1 MGFMGINGDRPEGA
15 ADGQFCT
22 RRKCRRLRCGVLAAV
37 LAAGLCLSGCQGKNV
52 ETMAAF
58 AEKEGTEDGT
68 GAADSVD
75 GEFGMSNES
84 GAETT
89 VDSDTTANPG
99 ANTGSVE
106 DAATVKELNRV
117 KVKGIYVS
125 GPMAG
130 TAGMDNL
137 IALVDRTELNA
148 LVIDVKNDDGYLT
161 CELDVPLA
169 EQIGSEKHYIKDLPT
184 LVQTCKEKNI
194 YLIARVVAFKDPI
207 LAEKMPEWSLHNSDG
222 SIFRDKSGLA
232 WVNPY
237 RKEVWEYLAS
247 VGEAAIKAGFDE
259 VQYDYVRF
267 STDSRMKQVDFGD
280 STKGR
285 TKTEAISGFTL
296 YASERI
302 HAAGGRIS
310 ADVYGVVI
318 DSEEDQQIVGQ
329 NYVEMSRSLDA
340 ISPMI
345 YPSHYGPYN
354 YQIPV
359 PDAQPYDT
367 VLAAM
372 QASKMVL
379 AGLDPKTGKTKQAM
393 TNVSLMSVT
402 DDAHKLSS
410 GHPKENA
417 YADYA
422 NKMKAMANDARKEA
436 VYTGRLATNANAK
449 RIYQSEVDSLNA
461 KLNLAALNAPRERR
475 AQVLANSEVKAKKQA
490 NPELEKDKKALKKV
504 KQIAINKARIA
515 VGASGKGTR
524 INITDKEWE
533 AIQSGAVSDSKLTKI
548 LRYAD
553 QDVIR
558 QKATPKSN
566 GALSSAQVSRI
577 KALAASGYTNAEIA
591 EVLGKSTST
600 VSKYLNS

>member
-1 MGFMGINGDRPEGA
+1 MEFMGIKGDRPEGA

-22 RRKCRRLRCGVLAAV
+22 RRKCRQLRCGVLAAV

-68 GAADSVD
+68 GDADSVD

-84 GAETT
+84 GAEIT
-89 VDSDTTANPG
+89 VDGDTAANSG
-99 ANTGSVE
+99 ASTGSVE

-137 IALVDRTELNA
+137 ISLVDRTELNA

-379 AGLDPKTGKTKQAM
+379 AGLDPKTGKKP
-393 TNVSLMSVT
+393 VSADV
-402 DDAHKLSS
+402 S
-410 GHPKENA
+410 G
-417 YADYA
+417 
-422 NKMKAMANDARKEA
+422 NDAVDAAIAGGEA
-436 VYTGRLATNANAK
+436 VSGNNAADAAA
-449 RIYQSEVDSLNA
+449 DS
-461 KLNLAALNAPRERR
+461 
-475 AQVLANSEVKAKKQA
+475 
-490 NPELEKDKKALKKV
+490 
-504 KQIAINKARIA
+504 
-515 VGASGKGTR
+515 
-524 INITDKEWE
+524 
-533 AIQSGAVSDSKLTKI
+533 
-548 LRYAD
+548 
-553 QDVIR
+553 
-558 QKATPKSN
+558 
-566 GALSSAQVSRI
+566 
-577 KALAASGYTNAEIA
+577 
-591 EVLGKSTST
+591 KSTSGTTAVSGNDAAQDAEDAQAADGAQAAADAQAAEDAAAKTFALSKEEIAQLDPTTGVQAT
-600 VSKYLNS
+600 VRPWLQDFTATWVKGHISYGPEEIRAQIQAVYDAGYEEWILWNAANRYTEGGLLTQEEEQ

>member
-1 MGFMGINGDRPEGA
+1 MEFMGIKGDRPEGA

-58 AEKEGTEDGT
+58 AEKEGAEDGT

-89 VDSDTTANPG
+89 VDGDTAANPG
-99 ANTGSVE
+99 ASTGSVE

-169 EQIGSEKHYIKDLPT
+169 EQIGSEKHYIKDLPA

-379 AGLDPKTGKTKQAM
+379 AGLDPKTGKKP
-393 TNVSLMSVT
+393 VSVDVSGN
-402 DDAHKLSS
+402 DAVDAAIVGGEAVS
-410 GHPKENA
+410 GNNAADTAADSQSTSGTTAVSGNDAVQNAENA
-417 YADYA
+417 QAADGA
-422 NKMKAMANDARKEA
+422 QAAEDAAAKTFALSKEEIAQLDPTTGVQATVRPWLQDFTATWVKGHISYGPEEIRAQIQA
-436 VYTGRLATNANAK
+436 VYDAGYEEWILWNAAN
-449 RIYQSEVDSLNA
+449 RYTEGGLLTQEEEV
-461 KLNLAALNAPRERR
+461 
-475 AQVLANSEVKAKKQA
+475 Q
-490 NPELEKDKKALKKV
+490 
-504 KQIAINKARIA
+504 
-515 VGASGKGTR
+515 
-524 INITDKEWE
+524 
-533 AIQSGAVSDSKLTKI
+533 
-548 LRYAD
+548 
-553 QDVIR
+553 
-558 QKATPKSN
+558 
-566 GALSSAQVSRI
+566 
-577 KALAASGYTNAEIA
+577 
-591 EVLGKSTST
+591 
-600 VSKYLNS
+600 

>member
-58 AEKEGTEDGT
+58 AEKEGAEDGT

-89 VDSDTTANPG
+89 VDGDTAANPG
-99 ANTGSVE
+99 ASTGSVE

-379 AGLDPKTGKTKQAM
+379 AGLDPKTGKKP
-393 TNVSLMSVT
+393 VSADV
-402 DDAHKLSS
+402 S
-410 GHPKENA
+410 G
-417 YADYA
+417 
-422 NKMKAMANDARKEA
+422 NDAVDAAIAGGEA
-436 VYTGRLATNANAK
+436 VSGNNAADAAA
-449 RIYQSEVDSLNA
+449 DS
-461 KLNLAALNAPRERR
+461 
-475 AQVLANSEVKAKKQA
+475 
-490 NPELEKDKKALKKV
+490 
-504 KQIAINKARIA
+504 
-515 VGASGKGTR
+515 
-524 INITDKEWE
+524 
-533 AIQSGAVSDSKLTKI
+533 
-548 LRYAD
+548 
-553 QDVIR
+553 
-558 QKATPKSN
+558 
-566 GALSSAQVSRI
+566 
-577 KALAASGYTNAEIA
+577 
-591 EVLGKSTST
+591 KSTSGTTAVSGNDAAQDAEDAQAADGAQAAEDAAAKTFALSKEEIAQLDPTTGVQAT
-600 VSKYLNS
+600 VRPWLQDFTATWVKGHISYGPEEIRAQIQAVYDAGYEEWILWNAANRYTEGGLLTQEEEQ

>member
-1 MGFMGINGDRPEGA
+1 MEFMGIKGDRPEGA

-37 LAAGLCLSGCQGKNV
+37 LAAGLCLGGCQGKNV

-89 VDSDTTANPG
+89 VDGDTAANPG
-99 ANTGSVE
+99 ASTGSVE

-169 EQIGSEKHYIKDLPT
+169 EQIGSEKHYIKDLPA

-379 AGLDPKTGKTKQAM
+379 AGLDPKTGKKP
-393 TNVSLMSVT
+393 VSADV
-402 DDAHKLSS
+402 S
-410 GHPKENA
+410 G
-417 YADYA
+417 
-422 NKMKAMANDARKEA
+422 NDAVDVEIVGGEA
-436 VYTGRLATNANAK
+436 VSGNNAADAAADSQSTSGTTVVSGNDAAQDSEDAQAADGAQATADAQAAKGAQAAEDAAAKTFALSKEEIAQLDPTTGVQATVRPWLQDFTATWVK
-449 RIYQSEVDSLNA
+449 GHISYGPE
-461 KLNLAALNAPRERR
+461 EIR
-475 AQVLANSEVKAKKQA
+475 AQIQAVYDAGYEEWILWNAANRYTEGGLLTQEEEVQ
-490 NPELEKDKKALKKV
+490 
-504 KQIAINKARIA
+504 
-515 VGASGKGTR
+515 
-524 INITDKEWE
+524 
-533 AIQSGAVSDSKLTKI
+533 
-548 LRYAD
+548 
-553 QDVIR
+553 
-558 QKATPKSN
+558 
-566 GALSSAQVSRI
+566 
-577 KALAASGYTNAEIA
+577 
-591 EVLGKSTST
+591 
-600 VSKYLNS
+600 

>member
-1 MGFMGINGDRPEGA
+1 MGFMGIKGDRPEGA

-37 LAAGLCLSGCQGKNV
+37 LAAGLCLGGCQGKNV

-89 VDSDTTANPG
+89 VDSDTTANPD
-99 ANTGSVE
+99 ASTGSVE
-106 DAATVKELNRV
+106 DAATAKEQNRV

-130 TAGMDNL
+130 TVGMDNL

-169 EQIGSEKHYIKDLPT
+169 EQIGCKKHYIKDLPA

-379 AGLDPKTGKTKQAM
+379 AGLDPKTGKKP
-393 TNVSLMSVT
+393 VSADV
-402 DDAHKLSS
+402 S
-410 GHPKENA
+410 G
-417 YADYA
+417 
-422 NKMKAMANDARKEA
+422 NDAVDAAIVGGEA
-436 VYTGRLATNANAK
+436 VSGNNAADAAADSQSTSGTTAVSGNDAAQDAEDAQAAKDAQAAEDAAAKTPALSKEEIAQLDPTTGVQATVRPWLQDFTATWVK
-449 RIYQSEVDSLNA
+449 GHISYGPE
-461 KLNLAALNAPRERR
+461 EIR
-475 AQVLANSEVKAKKQA
+475 AQIQAVYDAGYEEWILWNAANRYTEGGLLTQEEEVQ
-490 NPELEKDKKALKKV
+490 
-504 KQIAINKARIA
+504 
-515 VGASGKGTR
+515 
-524 INITDKEWE
+524 
-533 AIQSGAVSDSKLTKI
+533 
-548 LRYAD
+548 
-553 QDVIR
+553 
-558 QKATPKSN
+558 
-566 GALSSAQVSRI
+566 
-577 KALAASGYTNAEIA
+577 
-591 EVLGKSTST
+591 
-600 VSKYLNS
+600 

>member
-1 MGFMGINGDRPEGA
+1 MEFMGIKGDRPEGA

-58 AEKEGTEDGT
+58 AKKEGAEDGT

-89 VDSDTTANPG
+89 VDGDTAANPG
-99 ANTGSVE
+99 ASTDSVE

-169 EQIGSEKHYIKDLPT
+169 EQIGSEKHYIKDLPA

-379 AGLDPKTGKTKQAM
+379 AGLDPKTGKKP
-393 TNVSLMSVT
+393 VSADVSGNNAV
-402 DDAHKLSS
+402 DAAIVGGEAVS
-410 GHPKENA
+410 GNNA
-417 YADYA
+417 ADA
-422 NKMKAMANDARKEA
+422 AADSQSTSGTTAVSGNDAAQDAEDAQAADGAQAAEDAAAKTFALSKEEIAQLDPTTGVQATVRPWLQDFTATWVKGHISYGPEEIRAQIQA
-436 VYTGRLATNANAK
+436 VYDAGYEEWILWNA
-449 RIYQSEVDSLNA
+449 
-461 KLNLAALNAPRERR
+461 
-475 AQVLANSEVKAKKQA
+475 ANRYTEGG
-490 NPELEKDKKALKKV
+490 L
-504 KQIAINKARIA
+504 
-515 VGASGKGTR
+515 
-524 INITDKEWE
+524 
-533 AIQSGAVSDSKLTKI
+533 LT
-548 LRYAD
+548 
-553 QDVIR
+553 QEEEE
-558 QKATPKSN
+558 Q
-566 GALSSAQVSRI
+566 
-577 KALAASGYTNAEIA
+577 
-591 EVLGKSTST
+591 
-600 VSKYLNS
+600 

>member
-1 MGFMGINGDRPEGA
+1 MEFMGIKGDRPEGA

-37 LAAGLCLSGCQGKNV
+37 LAAGLCLGGCQGKNV

-169 EQIGSEKHYIKDLPT
+169 EQIGSEKHYIKDLPA

-379 AGLDPKTGKTKQAM
+379 AGLDPKTGKKP
-393 TNVSLMSVT
+393 VSADVSGN
-402 DDAHKLSS
+402 DAVDAAIVGGEAVS
-410 GHPKENA
+410 GNNAADAAADSQSTSGTPAVSGNDAVQNAENA
-417 YADYA
+417 QAADGA
-422 NKMKAMANDARKEA
+422 QAAEDAAAKTFALSKEEIAQLDPTTGVQATVRPWLQDFTATWVKGHISYGPEEIRAQIQA
-436 VYTGRLATNANAK
+436 VYDAGYEEWILWNAAN
-449 RIYQSEVDSLNA
+449 RYTEGGLLTQEEEV
-461 KLNLAALNAPRERR
+461 
-475 AQVLANSEVKAKKQA
+475 Q
-490 NPELEKDKKALKKV
+490 
-504 KQIAINKARIA
+504 
-515 VGASGKGTR
+515 
-524 INITDKEWE
+524 
-533 AIQSGAVSDSKLTKI
+533 
-548 LRYAD
+548 
-553 QDVIR
+553 
-558 QKATPKSN
+558 
-566 GALSSAQVSRI
+566 
-577 KALAASGYTNAEIA
+577 
-591 EVLGKSTST
+591 
-600 VSKYLNS
+600 

>member
-1 MGFMGINGDRPEGA
+1 MEFMGIKGDRPEGA

-37 LAAGLCLSGCQGKNV
+37 LAAGLCLGGCQGKNV

-89 VDSDTTANPG
+89 VDGDTTANPG
-99 ANTGSVE
+99 ASTGSVE
-106 DAATVKELNRV
+106 DAAAVKELNRV

-169 EQIGSEKHYIKDLPT
+169 EQIGSEKHYIKDLPA

-207 LAEKMPEWSLHNSDG
+207 LAGKMPEWSLHNSDG
-222 SIFRDKSGLA
+222 SVFRDKSGLA

-302 HAAGGRIS
+302 HAADGRIS

-379 AGLDPKTGKTKQAM
+379 AGLDPKTGKKP
-393 TNVSLMSVT
+393 VSADVSGN
-402 DDAHKLSS
+402 DAVDAAIVGGEAVS
-410 GHPKENA
+410 GNNAADTAADSQSTSGTTAVSGNDAVQNAENA
-417 YADYA
+417 QAADGA
-422 NKMKAMANDARKEA
+422 QAAEDAAAKTPALSKEEIAQLDPTTGVQATVRPWLQDFTATWVKGHISYGPEEIRAQIQA
-436 VYTGRLATNANAK
+436 VYDAGYEEWILWNAAN
-449 RIYQSEVDSLNA
+449 RYTEGGLLTQEEEV
-461 KLNLAALNAPRERR
+461 
-475 AQVLANSEVKAKKQA
+475 Q
-490 NPELEKDKKALKKV
+490 
-504 KQIAINKARIA
+504 
-515 VGASGKGTR
+515 
-524 INITDKEWE
+524 
-533 AIQSGAVSDSKLTKI
+533 
-548 LRYAD
+548 
-553 QDVIR
+553 
-558 QKATPKSN
+558 
-566 GALSSAQVSRI
+566 
-577 KALAASGYTNAEIA
+577 
-591 EVLGKSTST
+591 
-600 VSKYLNS
+600 

>member
-1 MGFMGINGDRPEGA
+1 MEFMGIKGDRPEGA

-37 LAAGLCLSGCQGKNV
+37 LAAGLCLGGCQGKNV

-89 VDSDTTANPG
+89 VDGDTAANPG
-99 ANTGSVE
+99 ASTGSVE

-169 EQIGSEKHYIKDLPT
+169 EQIGSEKHYIKDLPA

-222 SIFRDKSGLA
+222 SVFRDKSGLA

-379 AGLDPKTGKTKQAM
+379 AGLDPKTGKKP
-393 TNVSLMSVT
+393 VSADV
-402 DDAHKLSS
+402 S
-410 GHPKENA
+410 G
-417 YADYA
+417 
-422 NKMKAMANDARKEA
+422 NDAVDAAIVGGEA
-436 VYTGRLATNANAK
+436 VSGNNAADAAADSQSTSGTTAVSGNDAAQDAEDAQAADGAQAAEDAAAKTFALSKEEIAQLDPTTGVQATVRPWLQDFTATWVK
-449 RIYQSEVDSLNA
+449 GHISYGPE
-461 KLNLAALNAPRERR
+461 EIR
-475 AQVLANSEVKAKKQA
+475 AQIQAVYDAGYEEWILWNAANRYTEGG
-490 NPELEKDKKALKKV
+490 L
-504 KQIAINKARIA
+504 
-515 VGASGKGTR
+515 
-524 INITDKEWE
+524 
-533 AIQSGAVSDSKLTKI
+533 LT
-548 LRYAD
+548 
-553 QDVIR
+553 QEEEE
-558 QKATPKSN
+558 Q
-566 GALSSAQVSRI
+566 
-577 KALAASGYTNAEIA
+577 
-591 EVLGKSTST
+591 
-600 VSKYLNS
+600 

>member
-58 AEKEGTEDGT
+58 AEKEGAEDGT

-89 VDSDTTANPG
+89 VDGDTAANPG
-99 ANTGSVE
+99 ASTGSVE

-379 AGLDPKTGKTKQAM
+379 AGLDPKTGKKP
-393 TNVSLMSVT
+393 VSADVSGN
-402 DDAHKLSS
+402 DAVDAAIVGGEAVS
-410 GHPKENA
+410 GNNAADTAADSQSTSGTTAVSGNDAVQNAENA
-417 YADYA
+417 QAADGA
-422 NKMKAMANDARKEA
+422 QVAEDAAAKTPALSKEEIAQLDPTTGVQATVRPWLQDFTATWVKGHISYGPEEIRAQIQA
-436 VYTGRLATNANAK
+436 VYDAGYEEWILWNA
-449 RIYQSEVDSLNA
+449 
-461 KLNLAALNAPRERR
+461 
-475 AQVLANSEVKAKKQA
+475 ANRYTEGG
-490 NPELEKDKKALKKV
+490 L
-504 KQIAINKARIA
+504 
-515 VGASGKGTR
+515 
-524 INITDKEWE
+524 
-533 AIQSGAVSDSKLTKI
+533 LT
-548 LRYAD
+548 
-553 QDVIR
+553 QEEE
-558 QKATPKSN
+558 Q
-566 GALSSAQVSRI
+566 
-577 KALAASGYTNAEIA
+577 
-591 EVLGKSTST
+591 
-600 VSKYLNS
+600 

>member
-1 MGFMGINGDRPEGA
+1 MEFMGIKGDRPEGA

-58 AEKEGTEDGT
+58 AKKEGAEDGT

-89 VDSDTTANPG
+89 VDGDTAANPG
-99 ANTGSVE
+99 ASTDSVE

-161 CELDVPLA
+161 CELDVPLV
-169 EQIGSEKHYIKDLPT
+169 EQIGSEKHYIKDLPA

-379 AGLDPKTGKTKQAM
+379 AGLDPKTGKKP
-393 TNVSLMSVT
+393 VSADVSGN
-402 DDAHKLSS
+402 DAVDAAIVGGEAVS
-410 GHPKENA
+410 GNNAADAAADSQSTSGTTAVSGNDAVQNAENA
-417 YADYA
+417 QAADGA
-422 NKMKAMANDARKEA
+422 QAAEDAAAKTFALSKEEIAQLDPTTGVQATVRPWLQDFTATWVKGHISYGPEEIRAQIQA
-436 VYTGRLATNANAK
+436 VYDAGYEEWILWNA
-449 RIYQSEVDSLNA
+449 
-461 KLNLAALNAPRERR
+461 
-475 AQVLANSEVKAKKQA
+475 ANRYTEGG
-490 NPELEKDKKALKKV
+490 L
-504 KQIAINKARIA
+504 
-515 VGASGKGTR
+515 
-524 INITDKEWE
+524 
-533 AIQSGAVSDSKLTKI
+533 LT
-548 LRYAD
+548 
-553 QDVIR
+553 QEEEE
-558 QKATPKSN
+558 Q
-566 GALSSAQVSRI
+566 
-577 KALAASGYTNAEIA
+577 
-591 EVLGKSTST
+591 
-600 VSKYLNS
+600 

>member
-1 MGFMGINGDRPEGA
+1 MEFMGIKGDRPEGA

-58 AEKEGTEDGT
+58 AKKEGAEDGT

-89 VDSDTTANPG
+89 VDGDTAANPG
-99 ANTGSVE
+99 ASTDSVE

-169 EQIGSEKHYIKDLPT
+169 EQIGSEKHYIKDLPA

-379 AGLDPKTGKTKQAM
+379 AGLDPKTGKKPFSAD
-393 TNVSLMSVT
+393 VSGN
-402 DDAHKLSS
+402 DAVDAAIVGGEAVS
-410 GHPKENA
+410 GNNAADAAADSQSTSGTTAVSGNDAVQNAENA
-417 YADYA
+417 QAADGA
-422 NKMKAMANDARKEA
+422 QAAEDAAAKTFALSKEEIAQLDPTTGVQATVRPWLQDFTATWVKGHISYGPEEIRAQIQA
-436 VYTGRLATNANAK
+436 VYDAGYEEWILWNA
-449 RIYQSEVDSLNA
+449 
-461 KLNLAALNAPRERR
+461 
-475 AQVLANSEVKAKKQA
+475 ANRYTEGG
-490 NPELEKDKKALKKV
+490 L
-504 KQIAINKARIA
+504 
-515 VGASGKGTR
+515 
-524 INITDKEWE
+524 
-533 AIQSGAVSDSKLTKI
+533 LT
-548 LRYAD
+548 
-553 QDVIR
+553 QEEEE
-558 QKATPKSN
+558 Q
-566 GALSSAQVSRI
+566 
-577 KALAASGYTNAEIA
+577 
-591 EVLGKSTST
+591 
-600 VSKYLNS
+600 

>member
-1 MGFMGINGDRPEGA
+1 MEFMGIKGDRPEGA
-15 ADGQFCT
+15 ADGQFCA

-68 GAADSVD
+68 GDADSVD

-84 GAETT
+84 GAEIT
-89 VDSDTTANPG
+89 VDGDTAANSG
-99 ANTGSVE
+99 ASTGSVE

-161 CELDVPLA
+161 CELDVPLV
-169 EQIGSEKHYIKDLPT
+169 EQIGSEKHYIKDLPA

-237 RKEVWEYLAS
+237 RKEVWEYLDS

-379 AGLDPKTGKTKQAM
+379 AGLDPKTGKKP
-393 TNVSLMSVT
+393 VSADV
-402 DDAHKLSS
+402 S
-410 GHPKENA
+410 G
-417 YADYA
+417 
-422 NKMKAMANDARKEA
+422 NDAVDAAIVGGEA
-436 VYTGRLATNANAK
+436 VSGNNAADAAA
-449 RIYQSEVDSLNA
+449 DS
-461 KLNLAALNAPRERR
+461 
-475 AQVLANSEVKAKKQA
+475 
-490 NPELEKDKKALKKV
+490 
-504 KQIAINKARIA
+504 
-515 VGASGKGTR
+515 
-524 INITDKEWE
+524 
-533 AIQSGAVSDSKLTKI
+533 
-548 LRYAD
+548 
-553 QDVIR
+553 
-558 QKATPKSN
+558 
-566 GALSSAQVSRI
+566 
-577 KALAASGYTNAEIA
+577 
-591 EVLGKSTST
+591 KSTSGTTAVSGNDAAQDAEDAQAADGAQAAADAQAAEDAAAKTFALSKEEIAQLDPTTGVQAT
-600 VSKYLNS
+600 VRPWLQDFTATWVKGHISYGPEEIRAQIQAVYDAGYEEWILWNAANRYTEGGLLTQEEEQ

>member
-1 MGFMGINGDRPEGA
+1 MEFMGIKGDRPEGA

-84 GAETT
+84 EAETT
-89 VDSDTTANPG
+89 VDGDTAANPG
-99 ANTGSVE
+99 ASTGSVE

-169 EQIGSEKHYIKDLPT
+169 EQIGSEKHYIKDLPA

-379 AGLDPKTGKTKQAM
+379 AGLDPKTGKKP
-393 TNVSLMSVT
+393 VSADVSGN
-402 DDAHKLSS
+402 DAVDAAIVGGEAVS
-410 GHPKENA
+410 GNNAADTAADSQSTSGTTAVSGNDAVQNAENA
-417 YADYA
+417 QAADGA
-422 NKMKAMANDARKEA
+422 QVAEDAAAKTPALSKEEIAQLDPTTGVQATVRPWLQDFTATWVKGHISYGPEEIRAQIQA
-436 VYTGRLATNANAK
+436 VYDAGYEEWILWNAAN
-449 RIYQSEVDSLNA
+449 RYTEGGLLTQEEEV
-461 KLNLAALNAPRERR
+461 
-475 AQVLANSEVKAKKQA
+475 Q
-490 NPELEKDKKALKKV
+490 
-504 KQIAINKARIA
+504 
-515 VGASGKGTR
+515 
-524 INITDKEWE
+524 
-533 AIQSGAVSDSKLTKI
+533 
-548 LRYAD
+548 
-553 QDVIR
+553 
-558 QKATPKSN
+558 
-566 GALSSAQVSRI
+566 
-577 KALAASGYTNAEIA
+577 
-591 EVLGKSTST
+591 
-600 VSKYLNS
+600 

>member
-1 MGFMGINGDRPEGA
+1 MGFMGIKGDRPEGA

-89 VDSDTTANPG
+89 VDGDTAANPG
-99 ANTGSVE
+99 ASTGSVE

-161 CELDVPLA
+161 CELDVPLV
-169 EQIGSEKHYIKDLPT
+169 EQIGSEKHYIKDLPA

-379 AGLDPKTGKTKQAM
+379 AGLDPKTGKKP
-393 TNVSLMSVT
+393 VSADVSGN
-402 DDAHKLSS
+402 DAVDAAIVGGEAVS
-410 GHPKENA
+410 GNNAADTAADSQSTSGTTAVSGNDAVQNAENA
-417 YADYA
+417 QAADGA
-422 NKMKAMANDARKEA
+422 QVAEDAAAKTPALSKEEIAQLDPTTGVQATVRPWLQDFTATWVKGHISYGPEEIRAQIQA
-436 VYTGRLATNANAK
+436 VYDAGYEEWILWNA
-449 RIYQSEVDSLNA
+449 
-461 KLNLAALNAPRERR
+461 
-475 AQVLANSEVKAKKQA
+475 ANRYTEGG
-490 NPELEKDKKALKKV
+490 L
-504 KQIAINKARIA
+504 
-515 VGASGKGTR
+515 
-524 INITDKEWE
+524 
-533 AIQSGAVSDSKLTKI
+533 LT
-548 LRYAD
+548 
-553 QDVIR
+553 QEEEE
-558 QKATPKSN
+558 Q
-566 GALSSAQVSRI
+566 
-577 KALAASGYTNAEIA
+577 
-591 EVLGKSTST
+591 
-600 VSKYLNS
+600 

>member
-1 MGFMGINGDRPEGA
+1 MEFMGIKGDRPEGA

-37 LAAGLCLSGCQGKNV
+37 LAAGLCLGGCQGKNV

-89 VDSDTTANPG
+89 VDGDTTANPG
-99 ANTGSVE
+99 ASTGSVE
-106 DAATVKELNRV
+106 DAAAVKELNRV

-161 CELDVPLA
+161 CELDVPLV
-169 EQIGSEKHYIKDLPT
+169 EQIGSEKHYIKDLPA

-222 SIFRDKSGLA
+222 SVFRDKSGLA

-379 AGLDPKTGKTKQAM
+379 AGLDPKTGKKP
-393 TNVSLMSVT
+393 VSADVSGN
-402 DDAHKLSS
+402 DAVDAAIVGGEAVS
-410 GHPKENA
+410 GNNAADTAADSQSTSGTTAVSGNDAVQNAENA
-417 YADYA
+417 QAADGA
-422 NKMKAMANDARKEA
+422 QAAEDAAAKTPALSKEEIAQLDPTTGVQATVRPWLQDFTATWVKGHISYGPEEIRAQIQA
-436 VYTGRLATNANAK
+436 VYDAGYEEWILWNAAN
-449 RIYQSEVDSLNA
+449 RYTEGGLLTQEEEV
-461 KLNLAALNAPRERR
+461 
-475 AQVLANSEVKAKKQA
+475 Q
-490 NPELEKDKKALKKV
+490 
-504 KQIAINKARIA
+504 
-515 VGASGKGTR
+515 
-524 INITDKEWE
+524 
-533 AIQSGAVSDSKLTKI
+533 
-548 LRYAD
+548 
-553 QDVIR
+553 
-558 QKATPKSN
+558 
-566 GALSSAQVSRI
+566 
-577 KALAASGYTNAEIA
+577 
-591 EVLGKSTST
+591 
-600 VSKYLNS
+600 

>member
-1 MGFMGINGDRPEGA
+1 MEFMGIKGDRPEGA
-15 ADGQFCT
+15 ADRQFCT
-22 RRKCRRLRCGVLAAV
+22 RRKCRRLRCDVLAAV

-89 VDSDTTANPG
+89 VDGDTAANPG
-99 ANTGSVE
+99 ASTGSVE

-169 EQIGSEKHYIKDLPT
+169 EQIGSEKHYIKDLPA

-379 AGLDPKTGKTKQAM
+379 AGLDPKTGKKP
-393 TNVSLMSVT
+393 VSADVSGN
-402 DDAHKLSS
+402 DAVDAAIVGGEAVS
-410 GHPKENA
+410 GNNAADAAADSQSTSGTTAVSGNDAAQDAENA
-417 YADYA
+417 QAA
-422 NKMKAMANDARKEA
+422 KDAAAKTPALSKEEIAQLDPTTGVQATVRPWLQDFTATWVKGHISYGPEEIRAQIQA
-436 VYTGRLATNANAK
+436 VYDAGYEEWILWNAANRYTEGGLLA
-449 RIYQSEVDSLNA
+449 QEEEV
-461 KLNLAALNAPRERR
+461 
-475 AQVLANSEVKAKKQA
+475 Q
-490 NPELEKDKKALKKV
+490 
-504 KQIAINKARIA
+504 
-515 VGASGKGTR
+515 
-524 INITDKEWE
+524 
-533 AIQSGAVSDSKLTKI
+533 
-548 LRYAD
+548 
-553 QDVIR
+553 
-558 QKATPKSN
+558 
-566 GALSSAQVSRI
+566 
-577 KALAASGYTNAEIA
+577 
-591 EVLGKSTST
+591 
-600 VSKYLNS
+600 

>member
-1 MGFMGINGDRPEGA
+1 MEFMGIKGDRPEGA

-37 LAAGLCLSGCQGKNV
+37 LAAGLCLSGCQGKNE

-58 AEKEGTEDGT
+58 AEKEGAEDGT

-84 GAETT
+84 EAETT
-89 VDSDTTANPG
+89 VDGDTAANPG
-99 ANTGSVE
+99 ASTGSVE

-161 CELDVPLA
+161 CELDVPLV
-169 EQIGSEKHYIKDLPT
+169 EQIGSEKHYIKDLPA

-379 AGLDPKTGKTKQAM
+379 AGLDPKTGKKP
-393 TNVSLMSVT
+393 VSADVSGN
-402 DDAHKLSS
+402 DAVDAAIVGGEAVS
-410 GHPKENA
+410 GNNAADAAADSQSTSGTTAVSGNDAVQNAENA
-417 YADYA
+417 QAADGA
-422 NKMKAMANDARKEA
+422 QAAEDAAAKTFALSKEEIAQLDPTTGVQATVRPWLQDFTATWVKGHISYGPEEIRAQIQA
-436 VYTGRLATNANAK
+436 VYDAGYEEWILWNAAN
-449 RIYQSEVDSLNA
+449 RYTEGGLLTQEEEV
-461 KLNLAALNAPRERR
+461 
-475 AQVLANSEVKAKKQA
+475 Q
-490 NPELEKDKKALKKV
+490 
-504 KQIAINKARIA
+504 
-515 VGASGKGTR
+515 
-524 INITDKEWE
+524 
-533 AIQSGAVSDSKLTKI
+533 
-548 LRYAD
+548 
-553 QDVIR
+553 
-558 QKATPKSN
+558 
-566 GALSSAQVSRI
+566 
-577 KALAASGYTNAEIA
+577 
-591 EVLGKSTST
+591 
-600 VSKYLNS
+600 

>member
-1 MGFMGINGDRPEGA
+1 MEFMGIKGDRPEGA

-89 VDSDTTANPG
+89 VDGDTAANPG
-99 ANTGSVE
+99 ASTGSVE

-161 CELDVPLA
+161 CELDVPLV
-169 EQIGSEKHYIKDLPT
+169 EQIGSEKHYIKDLPA

-379 AGLDPKTGKTKQAM
+379 AGLDPKTGKKP
-393 TNVSLMSVT
+393 VSADVSGN
-402 DDAHKLSS
+402 DAVDAAIVGGEAVS
-410 GHPKENA
+410 GNNAADTAADSQSTSGTPAVSGNDAVQNAENA
-417 YADYA
+417 QAADGA
-422 NKMKAMANDARKEA
+422 QATADAQAAEDAQAAKDAQTAKDAQAAKDAAAKTPALSKEEIAQLDPTTGVQATVRPWLQDFTATWVKGHISYGPEEIRAQIQA
-436 VYTGRLATNANAK
+436 VYDAGYEEWILWNA
-449 RIYQSEVDSLNA
+449 
-461 KLNLAALNAPRERR
+461 
-475 AQVLANSEVKAKKQA
+475 ANRYTEGG
-490 NPELEKDKKALKKV
+490 L
-504 KQIAINKARIA
+504 
-515 VGASGKGTR
+515 
-524 INITDKEWE
+524 
-533 AIQSGAVSDSKLTKI
+533 LT
-548 LRYAD
+548 
-553 QDVIR
+553 QEEEE
-558 QKATPKSN
+558 Q
-566 GALSSAQVSRI
+566 
-577 KALAASGYTNAEIA
+577 
-591 EVLGKSTST
+591 
-600 VSKYLNS
+600 

>member
-1 MGFMGINGDRPEGA
+1 MEFMGIKGDRPESA

-89 VDSDTTANPG
+89 VDGDTTANPG
-99 ANTGSVE
+99 ASTGSVE
-106 DAATVKELNRV
+106 DAAAVKELNRV

-169 EQIGSEKHYIKDLPT
+169 EQIGSEKHYIKDLPA

-207 LAEKMPEWSLHNSDG
+207 LAGKMPEWSLHNSDG
-222 SIFRDKSGLA
+222 SVFRDKSGLA

-237 RKEVWEYLAS
+237 RKEVWGYLAS

-379 AGLDPKTGKTKQAM
+379 AGLDPKTGKKP
-393 TNVSLMSVT
+393 VSADVSGN
-402 DDAHKLSS
+402 DAVDAAIVGGEAVS
-410 GHPKENA
+410 GNNAADTAADSQSTSGTTAVSGNDAVQNAENA
-417 YADYA
+417 QAADGA
-422 NKMKAMANDARKEA
+422 QAAEDAAAKTPALSKEEIAQLDPTTGVQATVRPWLQDFTATWVKGHISYGPEEIRAQIQA
-436 VYTGRLATNANAK
+436 VYDAGYEEWILWNAAN
-449 RIYQSEVDSLNA
+449 RYTEGGLLTQEEEV
-461 KLNLAALNAPRERR
+461 
-475 AQVLANSEVKAKKQA
+475 Q
-490 NPELEKDKKALKKV
+490 
-504 KQIAINKARIA
+504 
-515 VGASGKGTR
+515 
-524 INITDKEWE
+524 
-533 AIQSGAVSDSKLTKI
+533 
-548 LRYAD
+548 
-553 QDVIR
+553 
-558 QKATPKSN
+558 
-566 GALSSAQVSRI
+566 
-577 KALAASGYTNAEIA
+577 
-591 EVLGKSTST
+591 
-600 VSKYLNS
+600 

>member
-58 AEKEGTEDGT
+58 AEKEGAEDGT

-89 VDSDTTANPG
+89 VDGDTAANPG
-99 ANTGSVE
+99 ASTGSVE

-379 AGLDPKTGKTKQAM
+379 AGLDPKTGKKP
-393 TNVSLMSVT
+393 VSADV
-402 DDAHKLSS
+402 S
-410 GHPKENA
+410 G
-417 YADYA
+417 
-422 NKMKAMANDARKEA
+422 NDAVDAAITGGEA
-436 VYTGRLATNANAK
+436 VSGNNAADTAADSQSTSGTTAVSGNDAAQDAEDAQVADGAQAAEDAAAKTFALSKEEIAQLDPTTGVQATVRPWLQDFTATWVK
-449 RIYQSEVDSLNA
+449 GHISYGPE
-461 KLNLAALNAPRERR
+461 EIR
-475 AQVLANSEVKAKKQA
+475 AQIQAVYDAGYEEWILWNAANRYTEGG
-490 NPELEKDKKALKKV
+490 L
-504 KQIAINKARIA
+504 
-515 VGASGKGTR
+515 
-524 INITDKEWE
+524 
-533 AIQSGAVSDSKLTKI
+533 LT
-548 LRYAD
+548 
-553 QDVIR
+553 QEEEE
-558 QKATPKSN
+558 Q
-566 GALSSAQVSRI
+566 
-577 KALAASGYTNAEIA
+577 
-591 EVLGKSTST
+591 
-600 VSKYLNS
+600 

>member
-1 MGFMGINGDRPEGA
+1 MEFMGIKGDRPEGA

-89 VDSDTTANPG
+89 VDGDTAANSG
-99 ANTGSVE
+99 ASTGSVE

-161 CELDVPLA
+161 CELDVPLV
-169 EQIGSEKHYIKDLPT
+169 EQIGSEKHYIKDLPA

-379 AGLDPKTGKTKQAM
+379 AGLDPKTGKKP
-393 TNVSLMSVT
+393 VSADV
-402 DDAHKLSS
+402 S
-410 GHPKENA
+410 G
-417 YADYA
+417 
-422 NKMKAMANDARKEA
+422 NDAVDAAIVGGEA
-436 VYTGRLATNANAK
+436 VSGNNAADAAADSQSTSGTTAVSGNDAAQDAEDAQAADGAQAAEDAAAKTFALSKEEIAQLDPTTGVQATVRPWLQDFTATWVNGH
-449 RIYQSEVDSLNA
+449 ISYGPE
-461 KLNLAALNAPRERR
+461 EIR
-475 AQVLANSEVKAKKQA
+475 AQIQAVYDAGYEEWILWNAANRYTEGGLLTQEEEVQ
-490 NPELEKDKKALKKV
+490 
-504 KQIAINKARIA
+504 
-515 VGASGKGTR
+515 
-524 INITDKEWE
+524 
-533 AIQSGAVSDSKLTKI
+533 
-548 LRYAD
+548 
-553 QDVIR
+553 
-558 QKATPKSN
+558 
-566 GALSSAQVSRI
+566 
-577 KALAASGYTNAEIA
+577 
-591 EVLGKSTST
+591 
-600 VSKYLNS
+600 

>member
-1 MGFMGINGDRPEGA
+1 MEFMGIKGDRPEGA

-58 AEKEGTEDGT
+58 AEKEGAEDGT

-89 VDSDTTANPG
+89 VDGDTAANPG
-99 ANTGSVE
+99 ASTDSVE

-169 EQIGSEKHYIKDLPT
+169 EQIGSEKHYIKDLPA

-379 AGLDPKTGKTKQAM
+379 AGLDPKTGKKP
-393 TNVSLMSVT
+393 VSADVSGN
-402 DDAHKLSS
+402 DAVDAAIVGGEAVS
-410 GHPKENA
+410 GNNAADATADSQSTSGTTAVSGNDAVQNAENA
-417 YADYA
+417 QAADGA
-422 NKMKAMANDARKEA
+422 QAAEDAAAKTFALSKEEIAQLDPTTGVQATVRPWLQDFTATWVKGHISYGPEEIRAQIQA
-436 VYTGRLATNANAK
+436 VYDAGYEEWILWNA
-449 RIYQSEVDSLNA
+449 
-461 KLNLAALNAPRERR
+461 
-475 AQVLANSEVKAKKQA
+475 ANRYTEGG
-490 NPELEKDKKALKKV
+490 L
-504 KQIAINKARIA
+504 
-515 VGASGKGTR
+515 
-524 INITDKEWE
+524 
-533 AIQSGAVSDSKLTKI
+533 LT
-548 LRYAD
+548 
-553 QDVIR
+553 QEEEE
-558 QKATPKSN
+558 Q
-566 GALSSAQVSRI
+566 
-577 KALAASGYTNAEIA
+577 
-591 EVLGKSTST
+591 
-600 VSKYLNS
+600 

>member
-1 MGFMGINGDRPEGA
+1 MGFMGIKGDRPEGA
-15 ADGQFCT
+15 AVGLFCI

-89 VDSDTTANPG
+89 VDGDTTANPG
-99 ANTGSVE
+99 ASTGSVE

-169 EQIGSEKHYIKDLPT
+169 EQIGSEKHYIKDLPA

-379 AGLDPKTGKTKQAM
+379 AGLDPKTRKKP
-393 TNVSLMSVT
+393 VSADV
-402 DDAHKLSS
+402 S
-410 GHPKENA
+410 G
-417 YADYA
+417 
-422 NKMKAMANDARKEA
+422 NDAVDAAIVGGEA
-436 VYTGRLATNANAK
+436 VSGNNAADTAADSQSTSGTTAVSGNDAAQDAKDAQAADGAQAAEDAAAKTFALSKEEIAQLDPTTGVQATVRPWLQDFTATWVK
-449 RIYQSEVDSLNA
+449 GHISYGPE
-461 KLNLAALNAPRERR
+461 EIR
-475 AQVLANSEVKAKKQA
+475 AQIQAVYDAGYEEWILWNAANRYTEGG
-490 NPELEKDKKALKKV
+490 L
-504 KQIAINKARIA
+504 
-515 VGASGKGTR
+515 
-524 INITDKEWE
+524 
-533 AIQSGAVSDSKLTKI
+533 LT
-548 LRYAD
+548 
-553 QDVIR
+553 QEEEE
-558 QKATPKSN
+558 Q
-566 GALSSAQVSRI
+566 
-577 KALAASGYTNAEIA
+577 
-591 EVLGKSTST
+591 
-600 VSKYLNS
+600 

>member
-1 MGFMGINGDRPEGA
+1 MEFMGIKGDRPEGA

-37 LAAGLCLSGCQGKNV
+37 LAAGLCMGGCQGKNV

-89 VDSDTTANPG
+89 VDGDTAANPG
-99 ANTGSVE
+99 ASTGSVE

-169 EQIGSEKHYIKDLPT
+169 EQIGSEKHYIKDLPA

-379 AGLDPKTGKTKQAM
+379 AGLDPKTGKKP
-393 TNVSLMSVT
+393 VSADVSGN
-402 DDAHKLSS
+402 DAVDAAIVGGEAVS
-410 GHPKENA
+410 GNNAADTAADSQSTSGTTAVSGNDAVQNAENA
-417 YADYA
+417 QAA
-422 NKMKAMANDARKEA
+422 KDAKDAQAAKDAAAKTPALSKEEIAQLDPTTGVQATVRPWLQDFTATWVKGHISYGPEEIRAQIQA
-436 VYTGRLATNANAK
+436 VYDAGYEEWILWNA
-449 RIYQSEVDSLNA
+449 
-461 KLNLAALNAPRERR
+461 
-475 AQVLANSEVKAKKQA
+475 ANRYTEGG
-490 NPELEKDKKALKKV
+490 L
-504 KQIAINKARIA
+504 
-515 VGASGKGTR
+515 
-524 INITDKEWE
+524 
-533 AIQSGAVSDSKLTKI
+533 LT
-548 LRYAD
+548 
-553 QDVIR
+553 QEEEE
-558 QKATPKSN
+558 Q
-566 GALSSAQVSRI
+566 
-577 KALAASGYTNAEIA
+577 
-591 EVLGKSTST
+591 
-600 VSKYLNS
+600 

>member
-1 MGFMGINGDRPEGA
+1 MGFMGIKGDRPEGA

-58 AEKEGTEDGT
+58 AEKEGAEDGT
-68 GAADSVD
+68 GAADSAD

-89 VDSDTTANPG
+89 VDGDTAANPG
-99 ANTGSVE
+99 ASTGSVE

-169 EQIGSEKHYIKDLPT
+169 EQIGSEKHYIKDLPA

-379 AGLDPKTGKTKQAM
+379 AGLDPKTGKKP
-393 TNVSLMSVT
+393 VSADV
-402 DDAHKLSS
+402 S
-410 GHPKENA
+410 G
-417 YADYA
+417 
-422 NKMKAMANDARKEA
+422 NDAVDAAIAGGEA
-436 VYTGRLATNANAK
+436 VSGNNAADAAADSQSTSGTTAVSGNDAAQDAEDAQVADGAQAAEDAAAKTFALSKEEIAQLDPTTGVQATVRPWLQDFTATWVK
-449 RIYQSEVDSLNA
+449 GHISYGPE
-461 KLNLAALNAPRERR
+461 EIR
-475 AQVLANSEVKAKKQA
+475 AQIQAVYDAGYEEWILWNAANRYTEGG
-490 NPELEKDKKALKKV
+490 L
-504 KQIAINKARIA
+504 
-515 VGASGKGTR
+515 
-524 INITDKEWE
+524 
-533 AIQSGAVSDSKLTKI
+533 LT
-548 LRYAD
+548 
-553 QDVIR
+553 QEEEE
-558 QKATPKSN
+558 Q
-566 GALSSAQVSRI
+566 
-577 KALAASGYTNAEIA
+577 
-591 EVLGKSTST
+591 
-600 VSKYLNS
+600 

>member
-1 MGFMGINGDRPEGA
+1 MEFMGIKGDRPEGA

-89 VDSDTTANPG
+89 VDGDTAANPG
-99 ANTGSVE
+99 ASTGSVE

-169 EQIGSEKHYIKDLPT
+169 EQIGSEKHYIKDLPA

-379 AGLDPKTGKTKQAM
+379 AGLDPKTGKKP
-393 TNVSLMSVT
+393 VSADVSGN
-402 DDAHKLSS
+402 DAVDAAIVGGEAVS
-410 GHPKENA
+410 GNNAADAAADSQSTSGTTAVSGNDAVQNAENA
-417 YADYA
+417 QAA
-422 NKMKAMANDARKEA
+422 KDAKDAQAAKDAAAKTPALSKEEIAQLDPTTGVQATVRPWLQDFTATWVKGHISYGPEEIRAQIQA
-436 VYTGRLATNANAK
+436 VYDAGYEEWILWNA
-449 RIYQSEVDSLNA
+449 
-461 KLNLAALNAPRERR
+461 
-475 AQVLANSEVKAKKQA
+475 ANRYTEGG
-490 NPELEKDKKALKKV
+490 L
-504 KQIAINKARIA
+504 
-515 VGASGKGTR
+515 
-524 INITDKEWE
+524 
-533 AIQSGAVSDSKLTKI
+533 LT
-548 LRYAD
+548 
-553 QDVIR
+553 QEEEE
-558 QKATPKSN
+558 Q
-566 GALSSAQVSRI
+566 
-577 KALAASGYTNAEIA
+577 
-591 EVLGKSTST
+591 
-600 VSKYLNS
+600 

>member
-1 MGFMGINGDRPEGA
+1 MEFMGIKGDRPEGA

-37 LAAGLCLSGCQGKNV
+37 LAAGLCLGGCQGKNV

-84 GAETT
+84 EAETT
-89 VDSDTTANPG
+89 VDGDTAANPG
-99 ANTGSVE
+99 ASTGSVE

-169 EQIGSEKHYIKDLPT
+169 EQIGSEKHYIKDLPA

-379 AGLDPKTGKTKQAM
+379 AGLDPKTGKKP
-393 TNVSLMSVT
+393 VSADVSGN
-402 DDAHKLSS
+402 DAVDAAIVGGEAVS
-410 GHPKENA
+410 GNNAADTAADSQSTSGTTAVSGNDAVQNAENA
-417 YADYA
+417 QAA
-422 NKMKAMANDARKEA
+422 KDAKDAQAAKDAAAKTPALSKEEIAQLDPTTGVQATVRPWLQDFTATWVKGHISYGPEEIRAQIQA
-436 VYTGRLATNANAK
+436 VYDAGYEEWILWNA
-449 RIYQSEVDSLNA
+449 
-461 KLNLAALNAPRERR
+461 
-475 AQVLANSEVKAKKQA
+475 ANRYTEGG
-490 NPELEKDKKALKKV
+490 L
-504 KQIAINKARIA
+504 
-515 VGASGKGTR
+515 
-524 INITDKEWE
+524 
-533 AIQSGAVSDSKLTKI
+533 LT
-548 LRYAD
+548 
-553 QDVIR
+553 QEEEE
-558 QKATPKSN
+558 Q
-566 GALSSAQVSRI
+566 
-577 KALAASGYTNAEIA
+577 
-591 EVLGKSTST
+591 
-600 VSKYLNS
+600 

>member
-1 MGFMGINGDRPEGA
+1 MGFMGIKGDRPEGA

-37 LAAGLCLSGCQGKNV
+37 LAAGLCLSGCQGKNE

-58 AEKEGTEDGT
+58 AEKEGAEDGT

-84 GAETT
+84 EAETT
-89 VDSDTTANPG
+89 VDGDTAANPG
-99 ANTGSVE
+99 ASTGSVE

-169 EQIGSEKHYIKDLPT
+169 EQIGSEKHYIKDLPA

-379 AGLDPKTGKTKQAM
+379 AGLDPKTGKKP
-393 TNVSLMSVT
+393 VSADVSGN
-402 DDAHKLSS
+402 DAVDAAIVGGEAVS
-410 GHPKENA
+410 GNNAADAAADSQSTSGTPAVSGNDAVQNAENA
-417 YADYA
+417 QAADGA
-422 NKMKAMANDARKEA
+422 QAAEDAAAKTFALSKEEIAQLDPTTGVQATVRPWLQDFTATWVKGHISYGPEEIRAQIQA
-436 VYTGRLATNANAK
+436 VYDAGYEEWILWNA
-449 RIYQSEVDSLNA
+449 
-461 KLNLAALNAPRERR
+461 
-475 AQVLANSEVKAKKQA
+475 ANRYTEGG
-490 NPELEKDKKALKKV
+490 L
-504 KQIAINKARIA
+504 
-515 VGASGKGTR
+515 
-524 INITDKEWE
+524 
-533 AIQSGAVSDSKLTKI
+533 LT
-548 LRYAD
+548 
-553 QDVIR
+553 QEEEE
-558 QKATPKSN
+558 Q
-566 GALSSAQVSRI
+566 
-577 KALAASGYTNAEIA
+577 
-591 EVLGKSTST
+591 
-600 VSKYLNS
+600 

>member
-1 MGFMGINGDRPEGA
+1 MEFMGIKGDRPEGA
-15 ADGQFCT
+15 ADRQFCT

-89 VDSDTTANPG
+89 VDGDTAANPG
-99 ANTGSVE
+99 ASTGSVE

-169 EQIGSEKHYIKDLPT
+169 EQIGSEKHYIKDLPA

-379 AGLDPKTGKTKQAM
+379 AGLDPKTGKKP
-393 TNVSLMSVT
+393 VSADVSGN
-402 DDAHKLSS
+402 DAVDAAIVGGEAVS
-410 GHPKENA
+410 GNNAADTAADSQSTSGTTAVSGNDAVQNAENA
-417 YADYA
+417 QAADGA
-422 NKMKAMANDARKEA
+422 QAAEDAAAKTPALSKEEIAQLDPTTGVQATVRPWLQDFTATWVKGHISYGPEEIRAQIQA
-436 VYTGRLATNANAK
+436 VYDAGYEEWILWNAAN
-449 RIYQSEVDSLNA
+449 RYTEGGLLTQEEEV
-461 KLNLAALNAPRERR
+461 
-475 AQVLANSEVKAKKQA
+475 Q
-490 NPELEKDKKALKKV
+490 
-504 KQIAINKARIA
+504 
-515 VGASGKGTR
+515 
-524 INITDKEWE
+524 
-533 AIQSGAVSDSKLTKI
+533 
-548 LRYAD
+548 
-553 QDVIR
+553 
-558 QKATPKSN
+558 
-566 GALSSAQVSRI
+566 
-577 KALAASGYTNAEIA
+577 
-591 EVLGKSTST
+591 
-600 VSKYLNS
+600 

>member
-1 MGFMGINGDRPEGA
+1 MEFMGIKGDRPEGA

-58 AEKEGTEDGT
+58 AEKEGAEDGT

-89 VDSDTTANPG
+89 VDGDTAANPG
-99 ANTGSVE
+99 ASTDSVE

-169 EQIGSEKHYIKDLPT
+169 GQIGSEKHYIKDLPT

-379 AGLDPKTGKTKQAM
+379 AGLDPKTGKKP
-393 TNVSLMSVT
+393 VSADV
-402 DDAHKLSS
+402 S
-410 GHPKENA
+410 G
-417 YADYA
+417 
-422 NKMKAMANDARKEA
+422 NDAVDAAIAGGEA
-436 VYTGRLATNANAK
+436 VSGNNAADAAA
-449 RIYQSEVDSLNA
+449 DS
-461 KLNLAALNAPRERR
+461 
-475 AQVLANSEVKAKKQA
+475 
-490 NPELEKDKKALKKV
+490 
-504 KQIAINKARIA
+504 
-515 VGASGKGTR
+515 
-524 INITDKEWE
+524 
-533 AIQSGAVSDSKLTKI
+533 
-548 LRYAD
+548 
-553 QDVIR
+553 
-558 QKATPKSN
+558 
-566 GALSSAQVSRI
+566 
-577 KALAASGYTNAEIA
+577 
-591 EVLGKSTST
+591 KSTSGTTAVSGNDAAQDAEDAQAADGAQAAADAQAAEDAAAKTFALSKEEIAQLDPTTGVQAT
-600 VSKYLNS
+600 VRPWLQDFTATWVKGHISYGPEEIRAQIQAVYDAGYEEWILWNAANRYTEGGLLTQEEEQ

>member
-1 MGFMGINGDRPEGA
+1 MGFMGIKGDRPEGA

-58 AEKEGTEDGT
+58 AEKEGAEDGT

-89 VDSDTTANPG
+89 VDGDTTANPG
-99 ANTGSVE
+99 ASTGSVE

-169 EQIGSEKHYIKDLPT
+169 EQIGSEKHYIKDLPA

-379 AGLDPKTGKTKQAM
+379 AGLDPKTGKKP
-393 TNVSLMSVT
+393 VSADVSGN
-402 DDAHKLSS
+402 DAVDAAIVGGEAVS
-410 GHPKENA
+410 GNNAADAAADSQSTSGTTAVSGNDAAQDAENA
-417 YADYA
+417 QAA
-422 NKMKAMANDARKEA
+422 EDAQAAKDAAAKTPALSKEEIAQLDPTTGVQATVRPWLQDFTATWVNGHISYGPEEIRAQIQA
-436 VYTGRLATNANAK
+436 VYDAGYEEWILWNA
-449 RIYQSEVDSLNA
+449 
-461 KLNLAALNAPRERR
+461 
-475 AQVLANSEVKAKKQA
+475 ANRYTEGG
-490 NPELEKDKKALKKV
+490 L
-504 KQIAINKARIA
+504 
-515 VGASGKGTR
+515 
-524 INITDKEWE
+524 
-533 AIQSGAVSDSKLTKI
+533 LT
-548 LRYAD
+548 
-553 QDVIR
+553 QEEEE
-558 QKATPKSN
+558 Q
-566 GALSSAQVSRI
+566 
-577 KALAASGYTNAEIA
+577 
-591 EVLGKSTST
+591 
-600 VSKYLNS
+600 

>member
-1 MGFMGINGDRPEGA
+1 MEFMGIKGDRPEGA

-37 LAAGLCLSGCQGKNV
+37 LAAGLCLGGCQGKNV

-58 AEKEGTEDGT
+58 AEKEGAEDGT

-379 AGLDPKTGKTKQAM
+379 AGLDPKTGKKP
-393 TNVSLMSVT
+393 VSADVSGN
-402 DDAHKLSS
+402 DAVDAAIVGGEAVS
-410 GHPKENA
+410 GNNAADAAADSQSTSGTPAVSGNDAVQNAENA
-417 YADYA
+417 QAADGA
-422 NKMKAMANDARKEA
+422 QAAEDAAAKTFALSKEEIAQLDPTTGVQATVRPWLQDFTATWVKGHISYGPEEIRAQIQA
-436 VYTGRLATNANAK
+436 VYDAGYEEWILWNA
-449 RIYQSEVDSLNA
+449 
-461 KLNLAALNAPRERR
+461 
-475 AQVLANSEVKAKKQA
+475 ANRYTEGG
-490 NPELEKDKKALKKV
+490 L
-504 KQIAINKARIA
+504 
-515 VGASGKGTR
+515 
-524 INITDKEWE
+524 
-533 AIQSGAVSDSKLTKI
+533 LT
-548 LRYAD
+548 
-553 QDVIR
+553 QEEE
-558 QKATPKSN
+558 Q
-566 GALSSAQVSRI
+566 
-577 KALAASGYTNAEIA
+577 
-591 EVLGKSTST
+591 
-600 VSKYLNS
+600 

>member
-1 MGFMGINGDRPEGA
+1 MGFMGIKGDRPEGA

-58 AEKEGTEDGT
+58 AEKEGAEDGT

-89 VDSDTTANPG
+89 VDGDTAANPG
-99 ANTGSVE
+99 ASTGSVE

-169 EQIGSEKHYIKDLPT
+169 EQIGSEKHYIKDLPA

-379 AGLDPKTGKTKQAM
+379 AGLDPKTGKKP
-393 TNVSLMSVT
+393 VSADVSGN
-402 DDAHKLSS
+402 DAVDVEIVGGEAVS
-410 GHPKENA
+410 GNNAADAAADSQSTSGTTAVSGNDAAQDAENA
-417 YADYA
+417 QAADGA
-422 NKMKAMANDARKEA
+422 QATADAQAAKDAAAKTPALSKEEIAQLDPTTGVQATVRPWLQDFTATWVKGHISYGPEEIRAQIQA
-436 VYTGRLATNANAK
+436 VYDAGYEEWILWNA
-449 RIYQSEVDSLNA
+449 
-461 KLNLAALNAPRERR
+461 
-475 AQVLANSEVKAKKQA
+475 ANRYTEGG
-490 NPELEKDKKALKKV
+490 L
-504 KQIAINKARIA
+504 
-515 VGASGKGTR
+515 
-524 INITDKEWE
+524 
-533 AIQSGAVSDSKLTKI
+533 LT
-548 LRYAD
+548 
-553 QDVIR
+553 QEEEE
-558 QKATPKSN
+558 Q
-566 GALSSAQVSRI
+566 
-577 KALAASGYTNAEIA
+577 
-591 EVLGKSTST
+591 
-600 VSKYLNS
+600 

>member
-1 MGFMGINGDRPEGA
+1 MEFMGIKGDRPEGA

-58 AEKEGTEDGT
+58 AKKEGAEDGT

-89 VDSDTTANPG
+89 VDGDTAANPG
-99 ANTGSVE
+99 ASTDSVE

-169 EQIGSEKHYIKDLPT
+169 EQIGSEKHYIKDLPA

-379 AGLDPKTGKTKQAM
+379 AGLDPKTGKKP
-393 TNVSLMSVT
+393 VSADVSGN
-402 DDAHKLSS
+402 DAVDAAIVGGEAVS
-410 GHPKENA
+410 GNNAADTAADSQSTSGTTAVSGNDAVQNAENA
-417 YADYA
+417 QAADGA
-422 NKMKAMANDARKEA
+422 QAAEDAAAKTPALSKEEIAQLDPTTGVQATVRPWLQDFTATWVKGHISYGPEEIRAQIQA
-436 VYTGRLATNANAK
+436 VYDAGYEEWILWNAAN
-449 RIYQSEVDSLNA
+449 RYTEGGLLTQEEEV
-461 KLNLAALNAPRERR
+461 
-475 AQVLANSEVKAKKQA
+475 Q
-490 NPELEKDKKALKKV
+490 
-504 KQIAINKARIA
+504 
-515 VGASGKGTR
+515 
-524 INITDKEWE
+524 
-533 AIQSGAVSDSKLTKI
+533 
-548 LRYAD
+548 
-553 QDVIR
+553 
-558 QKATPKSN
+558 
-566 GALSSAQVSRI
+566 
-577 KALAASGYTNAEIA
+577 
-591 EVLGKSTST
+591 
-600 VSKYLNS
+600 

>member
-1 MGFMGINGDRPEGA
+1 MGFMGIKGDRPEGA

-84 GAETT
+84 EAETT
-89 VDSDTTANPG
+89 VDGDTAANPG
-99 ANTGSVE
+99 ASTGSVE

-169 EQIGSEKHYIKDLPT
+169 EQIGSEKHYIKDLPA

-318 DSEEDQQIVGQ
+318 DREEDQQIVGQ

-379 AGLDPKTGKTKQAM
+379 AGLDPKTGKKP
-393 TNVSLMSVT
+393 VSADV
-402 DDAHKLSS
+402 S
-410 GHPKENA
+410 G
-417 YADYA
+417 
-422 NKMKAMANDARKEA
+422 NDAVDAAIVGGEA
-436 VYTGRLATNANAK
+436 VSGNNAADTAADSQSTSGTTAVSGNDAAQDAEDAQAADGAQAAEDAAAKTPALSKEEIAQLDPTTGVQATVRPWLQDFTATWVK
-449 RIYQSEVDSLNA
+449 GHISYGPE
-461 KLNLAALNAPRERR
+461 EIR
-475 AQVLANSEVKAKKQA
+475 AQIQAVYDAGYEEWILWNAANRYTEGGLLTQEEEVQ
-490 NPELEKDKKALKKV
+490 
-504 KQIAINKARIA
+504 
-515 VGASGKGTR
+515 
-524 INITDKEWE
+524 
-533 AIQSGAVSDSKLTKI
+533 
-548 LRYAD
+548 
-553 QDVIR
+553 
-558 QKATPKSN
+558 
-566 GALSSAQVSRI
+566 
-577 KALAASGYTNAEIA
+577 
-591 EVLGKSTST
+591 
-600 VSKYLNS
+600 

>member
-1 MGFMGINGDRPEGA
+1 MGFMGIKGDRPEGA
-15 ADGQFCT
+15 AVGQFCI

-89 VDSDTTANPG
+89 VDGDTTANPG
-99 ANTGSVE
+99 ASTGSVE

-169 EQIGSEKHYIKDLPT
+169 EQIGSEKHYIKDLPA

-379 AGLDPKTGKTKQAM
+379 AGLDPKTRKKP
-393 TNVSLMSVT
+393 VSADV
-402 DDAHKLSS
+402 S
-410 GHPKENA
+410 G
-417 YADYA
+417 
-422 NKMKAMANDARKEA
+422 NDAVDAAIVGGEA
-436 VYTGRLATNANAK
+436 VSGNNAADTAADSQSTSGTTAVSGNDAAQDAKDAQAADGAQAAEDAAAKTFALSKEEIAQLDPTTGVQATVRPWLQDFTATWVK
-449 RIYQSEVDSLNA
+449 GHISYGPE
-461 KLNLAALNAPRERR
+461 EIR
-475 AQVLANSEVKAKKQA
+475 AQIQAVYDAGYEEWILWNAANRYTEGG
-490 NPELEKDKKALKKV
+490 L
-504 KQIAINKARIA
+504 
-515 VGASGKGTR
+515 
-524 INITDKEWE
+524 
-533 AIQSGAVSDSKLTKI
+533 LT
-548 LRYAD
+548 
-553 QDVIR
+553 QEEEE
-558 QKATPKSN
+558 Q
-566 GALSSAQVSRI
+566 
-577 KALAASGYTNAEIA
+577 
-591 EVLGKSTST
+591 
-600 VSKYLNS
+600 

>member
-1 MGFMGINGDRPEGA
+1 MEFMGIKGDRPEGA

-58 AEKEGTEDGT
+58 AEKEGAEDGT

-89 VDSDTTANPG
+89 VDGDTAANPG
-99 ANTGSVE
+99 ASTGSVE

-169 EQIGSEKHYIKDLPT
+169 EQIGSEKHYIKDLPA

-379 AGLDPKTGKTKQAM
+379 AGLDPKTGKKP
-393 TNVSLMSVT
+393 VSADV
-402 DDAHKLSS
+402 S
-410 GHPKENA
+410 G
-417 YADYA
+417 
-422 NKMKAMANDARKEA
+422 NDAVDAAIVGGEA
-436 VYTGRLATNANAK
+436 VSGNNAADAAADSQSTSGTTAVSGNDAAQDAEDAQAAKDAQAAEDAQAAKDAAAKTPALSKEEIAQLDPTTGVQATVRPWLQDFTATWVK
-449 RIYQSEVDSLNA
+449 GHISYGPE
-461 KLNLAALNAPRERR
+461 EIR
-475 AQVLANSEVKAKKQA
+475 AQIQAVYDAGYEEWILWNAANRYTEGGLLTQEEEVQ
-490 NPELEKDKKALKKV
+490 
-504 KQIAINKARIA
+504 
-515 VGASGKGTR
+515 
-524 INITDKEWE
+524 
-533 AIQSGAVSDSKLTKI
+533 
-548 LRYAD
+548 
-553 QDVIR
+553 
-558 QKATPKSN
+558 
-566 GALSSAQVSRI
+566 
-577 KALAASGYTNAEIA
+577 
-591 EVLGKSTST
+591 
-600 VSKYLNS
+600 